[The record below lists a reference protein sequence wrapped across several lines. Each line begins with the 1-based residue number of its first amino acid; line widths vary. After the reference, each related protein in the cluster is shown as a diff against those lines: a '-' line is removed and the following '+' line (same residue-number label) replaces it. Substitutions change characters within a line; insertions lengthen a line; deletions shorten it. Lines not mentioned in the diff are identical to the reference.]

1 LAGDGFKEVLAGLGK
16 VLFEVAGAVAI
27 AAGPG
32 FGAMFVAAIAAG
44 VGIFNFEQV
53 QKLFPIW
60 ALLFERS
67 AAEAGFNPL
76 ELLIGRKAGGTH
88 VFEVFIA
95 RN

>member
-1 LAGDGFKEVLAGLGK
+1 MEKVLAGLGK

-27 AAGPG
+27 AAGPR
-32 FGAMFVAAIAAG
+32 FGAIFVAAIAAG
-44 VGIFNFEQV
+44 VGIFNFKQV

-60 ALLFERS
+60 ALLFERG

-76 ELLIGRKAGGTH
+76 QLLIGRQAGGTH